1 MTSFHLCFK
10 GNREAEIKFEIE
22 RVYKNREKKPKENKA
37 EASTSESTGCVCGY
51 WRNFC
56 PDG

>member
-51 WRNFC
+51 
-56 PDG
+56 